1 VKQVA
6 GRAFRSSAF
15 FRRAYIIYGDSL
27 SAPSKGGAE
36 PFLNREGISV
46 DWRRDRRR
54 LNGVGRCGIE
64 QIFLKSECQ
73 LLLQRGFVNF

>member
-36 PFLNREGISV
+36 PFLNRGNFGGLEK
-46 DWRRDRRR
+46 RPAA
-54 LNGVGRCGIE
+54 IE
-64 QIFLKSECQ
+64 WGWALW
-73 LLLQRGFVNF
+73 N